1 MYNIPQKIKHPVFS
15 KISSQSPLHA
25 AMLYY
30 LVSLIP
36 DFEETPLRLFNY
48 FTFRA
53 AAALVTATLLG
64 ILLGPLTVRLLKD
77 FVAPPR
83 LEGIVAEEFVD
94 HSKDKTPSMGGLLVV
109 ASIILATLLWGDLTN
124 RLLLLFLCTLAAF
137 SAIGFI
143 DDFTKVKSKKD
154 GVSAKYKLVCQF
166 AVSIMAILV
175 YSHLTPEI
183 AKTFCQLYVPF
194 IKDPVWIM
202 PYPVAVAFAVFV
214 LVGTSNAVNLTDGKD
229 GLATGCTVW
238 CMMTYALIAYLCT
251 NSIFASHLDLPF
263 IRNGAEIVVFA
274 AAIIGACVGF
284 LWHNCKPASMF
295 MGDTGSLALGGIIGF
310 ISILVNQ
317 ELLLVLV
324 GGVFVMEIGSVI
336 IQVTSFK
343 LTGKRIFKCTPIH
356 HHFEQLGWT
365 ETQIVTRFWILAG
378 LFALAGAAT
387 MKLR

>member
-1 MYNIPQKIKHPVFS
+1 
-15 KISSQSPLHA
+15 
-25 AMLYY
+25 MLYY
-30 LVSLIP
+30 LISLVP

-64 ILLGPLTVRLLKD
+64 ILLGPLTVRLLKKA
-77 FVAPPR
+77 VAPPR

-109 ASIILATLLWGDLTN
+109 TSIILATLLWGDLTN

-143 DDFTKVKSKKD
+143 DDFTKIKSKKD

-229 GLATGCTVW
+229 GLATGCTIW

-274 AAIIGACVGF
+274 AAIIGAEQFCTITMKRETD
-284 LWHNCKPASMF
+284 LRIHQY
-295 MGDTGSLALGGIIGF
+295 DTFKGCQDIIQLC
-310 ISILVNQ
+310 SIRLQ
-317 ELLLVLV
+317 ELPSGRNIEEEILYQEVTAHRTSHGLL
-324 GGVFVMEIGSVI
+324 S
-336 IQVTSFK
+336 
-343 LTGKRIFKCTPIH
+343 
-356 HHFEQLGWT
+356 
-365 ETQIVTRFWILAG
+365 
-378 LFALAGAAT
+378 
-387 MKLR
+387 